1 MLFEIVLYVQHRKAG
16 RVSVEDGEI
25 VAVVENGRKRTPR
38 SKSFNE
44 AADYIMNETDLE
56 PVGQPVQIGKGGY
69 LTTYRHTYRKP
80 GVYIQARYDRWAV
93 AYPVENHWMVGRA
106 GKDTETRFRTKA
118 EAMSD
123 VDAHVGID
131 YMAELHKKTVDKD
144 FETMRAKYLR
154 EERERKEKR
163 DAMSAEELSEKA
175 AKGRIMKKWKRGQRY
190 GTYRTE
196 IVDTDGG
203 RAIATVWTH
212 EPAGRDRVE
221 PWPEG
226 EANLNLVLAA
236 PDLLKACRAAFVYV
250 DSIIQFQE
258 MAGKAVAEDTIEVH
272 AMLEA
277 VLDELGVDHD

>member
-56 PVGQPVQIGKGGY
+56 PVSQPVQIGKGGY

-80 GVYIQARYDRWAV
+80 GAYIQSRYARWAC
-93 AYPVENHWMVGRA
+93 AYPIENHWKVKKA
-106 GKDTETRFRTKA
+106 GKGPETRFRIKS
-118 EAMSD
+118 EAMTD
-123 VDAHVGID
+123 VDSWVGYD
-131 YMAELHKKTVDKD
+131 YVGDLHKKTVDKD

-175 AKGRIMKKWKRGQRY
+175 AKS
-190 GTYRTE
+190 RT
-196 IVDTDGG
+196 
-203 RAIATVWTH
+203 
-212 EPAGRDRVE
+212 
-221 PWPEG
+221 
-226 EANLNLVLAA
+226 
-236 PDLLKACRAAFVYV
+236 DLF
-250 DSIIQFQE
+250 
-258 MAGKAVAEDTIEVH
+258 G
-272 AMLEA
+272 
-277 VLDELGVDHD
+277 